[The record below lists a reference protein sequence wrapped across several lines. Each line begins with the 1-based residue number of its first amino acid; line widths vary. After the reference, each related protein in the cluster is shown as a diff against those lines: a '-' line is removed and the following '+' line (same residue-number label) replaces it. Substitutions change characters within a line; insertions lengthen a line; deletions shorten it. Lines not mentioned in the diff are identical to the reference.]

1 MDEELVEAACATA
14 ALSQLSALQRAPRGS
29 APHLE
34 VPEHLGDEHFKIG
47 PRRLADEAMRDCAKS
62 RKSMY

>member
-14 ALSQLSALQRAPRGS
+14 ALAQLSAVQRAQLGS

-34 VPEHLGDEHFKIG
+34 ASEHLGDEHFKIG